1 MKKSLFLLAI
11 TAVLLGLIGCE
22 PNVEVE
28 EPSVRINP
36 DSLSLFV
43 GQKDTLEAI
52 ITPDSMVH
60 VVIWETSEKSVAAV
74 TTEGVVIA
82 KSDGE
87 AIITVTTDF
96 GSATCVVTVASG
108 VLEIDVDNYE
118 CYVYDTKQLVVT
130 KPDHKATARV
140 TWKSSNKKVANVDS
154 KGNVTALASGTAV
167 ITASVSGCKAVEC
180 TVKVNDVEL
189 AYPRKF
195 LIEHFTGEACGY
207 CPGGMYAIVE
217 HIEDAATPY
226 IWVSHHYG
234 FGVDEYTI
242 PENSAIGEA
251 LGVQG
256 APNMALNRSE
266 QEVGLAFH
274 PGYLPDIT
282 ISDKTSAAMS
292 VEIDHA
298 YNAATRQ
305 LDVMVSG
312 QSSFVSDSKYLL
324 TVLIKEN
331 RLVGQQA
338 DYVYSWQTSPWK
350 EYMHARVVRDVI
362 TKEFGDTITMTN
374 QSYSKKWSYTL
385 NDNWVAENCCVVAYL
400 TPISKMPIIN
410 AEQVVLVEGTTGGE
424 EYMPYGI
431 TEGKGPN
438 TQITFTAIDV
448 EKVEDEDLLV
458 VQLTSSQSITTAYG
472 AANPVAMVYV
482 NTDKATLEEG
492 TYPIQVDGA
501 MNSITAGYRIDE
513 LTSFGGSLLIYA
525 VTSYLDH
532 GMVAAAHVWRINEGE
547 MVVDKDG
554 NITFDFKT
562 YGGTS
567 VKTTYTHSGTGNLI
581 NKKHISGDMI
591 LLDRAKYS
599 SKVVLSK

>member
-52 ITPDSMVH
+52 ITPDSMVN
-60 VVIWETSEKSVAAV
+60 VVIWETSDKSVAAV

-217 HIEDAATPY
+217 HIEDATTPY

-472 AANPVAMVYV
+472 ASQPVAILYL
-482 NTDKATLEEG
+482 NTNATTLQEG
-492 TYPIQVDGA
+492 TYPIQDDNA
-501 MNSITAGYRIDE
+501 MGTITAGYRIDE
-513 LTSFGGSLLIYA
+513 ETSFGGSLITYA
-525 VTSYLDH
+525 VSSYLNQ
-532 GMVAAAHVWRINEGE
+532 GKLACAHIWRMNEGE
-547 MVVDKDG
+547 MVVDAAG
-554 NITFDFKT
+554 NITLNIKT
-562 YGGTS
+562 YGGTTVAGS
-567 VKTTYTHSGTGNLI
+567 YTASSASYLPKI
-581 NKKHISGDMI
+581 NKATELKQLVDITKG
-591 LLDRAKYS
+591 LK
-599 SKVVLSK
+599 K

>member
-52 ITPDSMVH
+52 ITPDSMVN
-60 VVIWETSEKSVAAV
+60 VVIWETSDKSVAAV

-282 ISDKTSAAMS
+282 ISDKISAAMS

-472 AANPVAMVYV
+472 ASQPVAILYL
-482 NTDKATLEEG
+482 NTNATTLQEG
-492 TYPIQVDGA
+492 TYPIQDDNA
-501 MNSITAGYRIDE
+501 METITAGYRIDE
-513 LTSFGGSLLIYA
+513 ETSFGGSLITYA
-525 VTSYLDH
+525 VSSYLNQ
-532 GMVAAAHVWRINEGE
+532 GKLACAHIWRMNEGE
-547 MVVDKDG
+547 MVVDAAG
-554 NITFDFKT
+554 NITLNIKT
-562 YGGTS
+562 YGGTTVAGS
-567 VKTTYTHSGTGNLI
+567 YTASSASYLPKI
-581 NKKHISGDMI
+581 NKATELKQLVDITKG
-591 LLDRAKYS
+591 LK
-599 SKVVLSK
+599 K